1 MEVLLQQSEA
11 DSEQIAVDQRLENEL
26 LGEIDED
33 AASGAVGCTQR
44 LQDSNHIDALKHNH
58 EQPCNEG
65 ESRHHSHENDDY
77 NHVHVEEIEP
87 GEIRAVVARGV
98 AHRV

>member
-1 MEVLLQQSEA
+1 MK
-11 DSEQIAVDQRLENEL
+11 RLENEL

-58 EQPCNEG
+58 EQPSDEG
-65 ESRHHSHENDDY
+65 ERRHHGHENDNN
-77 NHVHVEEIEP
+77 NHVHVEEVEP
-87 GEIRAVVARGV
+87 REIRTVVARGV